1 MGTHIQRAIDLFK
14 KENTA
19 DHFDTSG
26 EDTSGQKD
34 TSDSAVNI
42 VGDIAKD
49 FTKNLFKKDTASDAK
64 PKKSTS
70 DWIWFGINILLCVM
84 FAVFTANSMIFVPW
98 PLRLVTFLLV
108 LFGSWISQPVFIIV
122 SLYYIGYIFTSMY
135 KRSLL
140 KEGDPPIRLL
150 PKLYAFLP
158 LRTAK
163 GPKDWGY
170 GFLNVLFLGIPYLI
184 TYFGAGE
191 EGSAYQLYKF
201 DETDYIESIKQ
212 QIPDWNSIKN
222 TLGVPTLLAE
232 FIDHLDNMN
241 ITYKTDASGNLTG
254 STVELPESTDVGEL
268 LTLYN
273 ETTKMDDF
281 KRRKILDML
290 NRKLAP
296 VDTERLNT
304 LGDYIQGLMKEKRFG
319 EAIAFSRILLGK
331 RQATNKVSKESD
343 QARSTLL
350 KALMAREKEVGL
362 KVEELTK
369 QIATDKANGTD
380 VKKLELEKT
389 RLEQSSNAIREE
401 IDRLGQKVRSASI
414 TPAYDLD
421 GKDLS
426 REITNLIGEINALMS
441 QEGGSNVPSV
451 AAVGTDKMASIAA
464 KFAQLN
470 EILDANEAID
480 WAELSSAK
488 ENIQRLRKLQSAL
501 QKEVGRLRP
510 LKESSADV
518 LQNFNLK
525 TAELAGAEEDVEHAL
540 KQISDIVPSL
550 YNKAKLYEELQK
562 KLDAKAEPVFK
573 DQANKL
579 EARRK
584 PIEELYGLVSPPADA
599 KTNLDI
605 ILSKIPS
612 MANVSKVTF
621 TEKNDRSMLRKATN
635 AIGLTGT
642 KRKTPTSELGKY
654 HYIDTQNEEVVVDK
668 EGIKQAL
675 QDNKIT
681 TASPIWSPSNGW
693 GSIKSLKDLEELV
706 PPVTTESRS
715 GNTLTKV
722 FGSRL
727 AGVPKPNM
735 GIELS
740 TIKPSQAGTV
750 VREQHRPPP
759 SKVYRNPVVPGP
771 RESRQT
777 RGYASGFTVP
787 PFFSAP
793 SSSTSSSTRP
803 SAPQSLQFDSKLS
816 ESLLENDPNNVD
828 SSFLSGPSYVPPT
841 LQGTINP

>member
-1 MGTHIQRAIDLFK
+1 MVQQKVTEGIRSVVKGPMGTHIQRAIDLFK

-49 FTKNLFKKDTASDAK
+49 FTTNLFKKDTASDAK
-64 PKKSTS
+64 PKKSIS

-122 SLYYIGYIFTSMY
+122 SLYYIGYIFTSLY

-150 PKLYAFLP
+150 PKIYAFLP

-163 GPKDWGY
+163 GGTLDT
-170 GFLNVLFLGIPYLI
+170 LLFLF
-184 TYFGAGE
+184 TYFTSGDQ
-191 EGSAYQLYKF
+191 GSAYQLYKF
-201 DETDYIESIKQ
+201 DETDYIDSIKK

-241 ITYKTDASGNLTG
+241 MTFKKDASGNVTG

-343 QARSTLL
+343 EARSTLL

-380 VKKLELEKT
+380 VKKLDLEKT
-389 RLEQSSNAIREE
+389 RLEQASNAIREE

-414 TPAYDLD
+414 MPAYDLD

-426 REITNLIGEINALMS
+426 KEITNLIGEINVLLS

-584 PIEELYGLVSPPADA
+584 PIEELYKLVSPPADA
-599 KTNLDI
+599 KTNLDA

-612 MANVSKVTF
+612 MANVSKVT
-621 TEKNDRSMLRKATN
+621 
-635 AIGLTGT
+635 
-642 KRKTPTSELGKY
+642 
-654 HYIDTQNEEVVVDK
+654 
-668 EGIKQAL
+668 
-675 QDNKIT
+675 T
-681 TASPIWSPSNGW
+681 TAKPSATTTATTATTTATAVTRRQPKSQSEYVKRYGNPSPS
-693 GSIKSLKDLEELV
+693 
-706 PPVTTESRS
+706 
-715 GNTLTKV
+715 
-722 FGSRL
+722 
-727 AGVPKPNM
+727 
-735 GIELS
+735 
-740 TIKPSQAGTV
+740 
-750 VREQHRPPP
+750 
-759 SKVYRNPVVPGP
+759 GP
-771 RESRQT
+771 
-777 RGYASGFTVP
+777 
-787 PFFSAP
+787 
-793 SSSTSSSTRP
+793 
-803 SAPQSLQFDSKLS
+803 PQSLYPSALPYLGLQSNLTEPLLGSQVSK
-816 ESLLENDPNNVD
+816 
-828 SSFLSGPSYVPPT
+828 
-841 LQGTINP
+841 QGSIN